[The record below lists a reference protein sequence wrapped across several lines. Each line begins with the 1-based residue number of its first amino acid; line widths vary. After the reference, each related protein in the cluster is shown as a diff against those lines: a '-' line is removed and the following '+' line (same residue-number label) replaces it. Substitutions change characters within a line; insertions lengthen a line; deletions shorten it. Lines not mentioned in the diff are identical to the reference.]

1 MKSNIVQERFTAL
14 DIFRGMTICFMIIV
28 NTPGNEA
35 TTFWPLLHAHWN
47 GFTPTDLVFPS
58 FLFAVGN
65 ALSFVSKKWEILP
78 QQEVLWKIGK
88 RTVLIFLA
96 GYLMYW
102 FPFFKLDGQLH
113 IISYPISQTRIMGVL
128 QRIALCYGIV
138 ALMIYFFGQKK
149 TVLIGVVSLFA
160 YWMILLFFGTPGAE
174 FTFTGNAGMHLDI
187 WAFGANHLYHGE
199 GFPFDPEG
207 ILSTLPALFNVIG
220 GYVLGNYLQQKGKSY
235 EALTKILLAGVALL
249 FLAYCW
255 NDFFPVN
262 KKLWSSS
269 YSVLT
274 VGLDCIIL
282 SGIVYFTDIV
292 GIKKGTNFFIIT
304 GKNPLFIYLLSEI
317 GANVMWKIHIGTEP
331 LYSWLFGNV
340 FSVAGAYTGSL
351 LFAVWWLLV
360 CWFASYLLDRQ
371 KIYIRL

>member
-35 TTFWPLLHAHWN
+35 NTFWPLLHAHWN

-65 ALSFVSKKWEILP
+65 ALSFVSKKWATLP
-78 QQEVLWKIGK
+78 QREVIWKIGK

-102 FPFFKLDGQLH
+102 FPFFKLDSQLH
-113 IISYPISQTRIMGVL
+113 IISYPILQTRIMGVL

-138 ALMIYFFGQKK
+138 ALLIYFFGQKK

-160 YWMILLFFGTPGAE
+160 YWMILLFFGTQGAE
-174 FTFTGNAGMHLDI
+174 FTFAGNAGMRLDM
-187 WAFGANHLYHGE
+187 WAFGANHLYQGE

-220 GYVLGNYLQQKGKSY
+220 GYVVGNYLQQKGKSY

-255 NDFFPVN
+255 NDFFTVN
-262 KKLWSSS
+262 KKLWTSS

-282 SGIVYFTDIV
+282 SGIVYLTDMV

-340 FSVAGAYTGSL
+340 FSVAGAYAGSL

-360 CWFASYLLDRQ
+360 CWFAGYLLDRK